1 MSGRA
6 TDNLSREKIQ
16 QLLTAIGSKQAEDT
30 TEVEAI
36 EYNWH
41 EPHYFNSE
49 QLEKLDIFA
58 KKVAAL
64 MAEKFADFCRSKF
77 DVTVVSVTQHFASE
91 FTNQPSDDKK
101 GDYYLPFGTDQEH
114 LCGLACI
121 PEQAAVIWAR
131 QLLGDSETEED
142 SGRELSQLEESLLS
156 DLACGLVEAFSSPY
170 TTCDFHP
177 ANSIVKGQWPLEL
190 QGTEELCKISFDVKQ
205 AAPDGDKQ
213 GSGAYFLILCSK
225 LEPVA
230 GKTAQTAGVLSAED
244 ISKVIHGHLQEIPVF
259 VTAQLA
265 SAVFTFQEIMNLQVD
280 DILLLDKKIA
290 QPVELIVDGRTV
302 CYGWAAKSAGK
313 YAVTITETAFGDTA

>member
-1 MSGRA
+1 MSPRA

-41 EPHYFNSE
+41 EPHCFNSE
-49 QLEKLDIFA
+49 QLGNLDIFA
-58 KKVAAL
+58 KKGAAL
-64 MAEKFADFCRSKF
+64 MAEKFADFCRSQF
-77 DVTVVSVTQHFASE
+77 DVTVVSTSQHFAGE

-121 PEQAAVIWAR
+121 PEQAAVLWAR
-131 QLLGDSETEED
+131 QLLGDSGSEED
-142 SGRELSQLEESLLS
+142 SGRELSQLEESLLL
-156 DLACGLVEAFSSPY
+156 DLASGLVEAFSSPD
-170 TTCDFHP
+170 TTCDFKP
-177 ANSIVKGQWPLEL
+177 ASSIVRGQWPLEL

-205 AAPDGDKQ
+205 TADASDKQ
-213 GSGAYFLILCSK
+213 GSGAYFLILCSE
-225 LEPVA
+225 LESVVA
-230 GKTAQTAGVLSAED
+230 GNAQADGELSAED
-244 ISKVIHGHLQEIPVF
+244 ISKAIHGHLQEIPVF

-265 SAVFTFQEIMNLQVD
+265 SAVFTFEEIMNLQVD

-290 QPVELIVDGRTV
+290 QPVELIADGRTV

-313 YAVTITETAFGDTA
+313 YAVTITETAFGDKA